1 MFCSYFLFDDDFV
14 KERFNS
20 HLGRFTKQKTQPV
33 LDRIL
38 PQIRILLSYRIC
50 LSFAFPHLTLL
61 SSVFVIFFGL
71 ERNTEMSGNC

>member
-33 LDRIL
+33 LDRIYHKYEFFYL
-38 PQIRILLSYRIC
+38 I
-50 LSFAFPHLTLL
+50 
-61 SSVFVIFFGL
+61 VFVFHLHFRI
-71 ERNTEMSGNC
+71 